1 MQTKN
6 VYKQHNTVI
15 LDHDTLPVHI
25 TTTVINKPLGHSIL
39 CPTDI
44 GESLKSSLPPLW
56 EGISRH

>member
-25 TTTVINKPLGHSIL
+25 TTTVINRPLGHSVL
-39 CPTDI
+39 CPPRHQL
-44 GESLKSSLPPLW
+44 SL
-56 EGISRH
+56 

>member
-25 TTTVINKPLGHSIL
+25 TTTVINKTFGTLFYAQQ
-39 CPTDI
+39 DI
-44 GESLKSSLPPLW
+44 RKSLKSSLPPLR
-56 EGISRH
+56 ESISRH